1 MSSILMLASRALD
14 VPITHSP
21 STHETESTKGKAV
34 QSTPGALPLAPRI
47 PPRHPPQD
55 SRLLWT
61 SMHYDRES
69 ASDPWWHSETKQTHL
84 VRGIAD
90 GTRDE
95 VSGTQ
100 FTKDTLLGKLSFL
113 GIIDAWTWA
122 GTSANARRAHP
133 YIEDEQVLHSS
144 VDARQEYIPETQ
156 AF

>member
-1 MSSILMLASRALD
+1 MSLVRMLASRALD
-14 VPITHSP
+14 VPITHTP
-21 STHETESTKGKAV
+21 STHETDSTKGKAV

-69 ASDPWWHSETKQTHL
+69 ASDPWLLSENKQTHL
-84 VRGIAD
+84 VRGITN
-90 GTRDE
+90 GTRHE

-113 GIIDAWTWA
+113 GIIDAWTGA
-122 GTSANARRAHP
+122 GPSANARRAHP
-133 YIEDEQVLHSS
+133 YLEYEHVIHSS
-144 VDARQEYIPETQ
+144 VDAGQ
-156 AF
+156 